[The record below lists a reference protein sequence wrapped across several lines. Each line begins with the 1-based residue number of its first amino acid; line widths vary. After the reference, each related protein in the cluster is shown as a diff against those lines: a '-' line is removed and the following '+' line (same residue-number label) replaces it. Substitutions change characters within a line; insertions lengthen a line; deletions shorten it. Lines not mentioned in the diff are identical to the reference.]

1 MTRDDA
7 STIREQIEFYGA
19 RASQYP
25 QTMELADR
33 QVLARCP
40 LSSHCLELASGSGR
54 WTQQLLRVCRRIT
67 AVDASPEMHARN
79 RALTVDS

>member
-7 STIREQIEFYGA
+7 STIREQVEFYGA

-54 WTQQLLRVCRRIT
+54 WTQQLLPACRRIR